1 MQTGVILV
9 FMGGNMNRLKFTAL
23 VATIALLILGT
34 AFTSVAAVKYN
45 WYKQGENWRCAD
57 QNGEDYI
64 TAWAKS
70 GEDWFWLDDEGN
82 MAKEALVDDDTKYVD
97 ADGKMASDKWVR
109 IADDEDNDHWMYFQK
124 GGKKLTG
131 RDTPKPVS
139 VGDKKYIFD
148 ENGYMMTGWVNE
160 EDYDQSEDIDAR
172 WKSAVYY
179 CGEEDDGAVSYGWRK
194 IECFATVDDEE
205 NENGSKY
212 WFWFQASGKK
222 VKAPKSGYLSEKI
235 INGQKYVFDV
245 NGIMKSGWNAVYAT
259 KATGSN
265 KDINN
270 YAWFQ
275 SGSVGLKLAKGWFK
289 TTPRSAVDATT
300 SESRWFYVKSG
311 KMYNNTIKTIDNKKY
326 GFNQYG
332 EMVYGLCAAEV
343 DDESKFVRFY
353 KENIDTLEDLNAVV
367 YGENGSP
374 SPYVLYYFSSDG
386 AKDGSMKT
394 GVQTI
399 KIDGE
404 DYNFYF
410 SNKNGSRGQGL
421 TGKQGS
427 KYYYNGKK
435 VVTDE
440 DKAEC
445 AFYELKEDDGRVYV
459 DPGEPVYFGEVSAD
473 LPVAEYIIINKT
485 GTASTS
491 GTKKDGNGYKAKI
504 VKKDGVSYWEVS
516 SED

>member
-1 MQTGVILV
+1 MRKSKT
-9 FMGGNMNRLKFTAL
+9 TAL
-23 VATIALLILGT
+23 LAILAFLILGT
-34 AFTSVAAVKYN
+34 AFTSFAAARYN
-45 WYKQGENWRCAD
+45 WYQSDENWRCAD
-57 QNGEDYI
+57 QNGDDYYG
-64 TAWAKS
+64 AWAKS
-70 GEDWFWLDDEGN
+70 GADWYWLDEEGF
-82 MAKEALVDDDTKYVD
+82 MAMETLVDDDTKYVG
-97 ADGKMASDKWVR
+97 ADGKMVSEKWVK
-109 IADDEDNDHWMYFQK
+109 ILIENDEEYEDDERWMYFQK
-124 GGKKLTG
+124 GGRKLVG

-172 WKSAVYY
+172 WKGAVYY
-179 CGEEDDGAVSYGWRK
+179 CGEADDGAVSYGWKK

-205 NENGSKY
+205 NENGSSY

-222 VKAPKSGYLSEKI
+222 IKSPKSGYLSEKV

-275 SGSVGLKLAKGWFK
+275 SGSIGSRMANGWFK

-300 SESRWFYVKSG
+300 SESRWFYAKSG
-311 KMYNNTIKTIDNKKY
+311 RMYNNVIKTIDNKKY

-343 DDESKFVRFY
+343 DDDGKLVRFY
-353 KENIDTLEDLNAVV
+353 KENIDTLEDLNAVI

-394 GVQTI
+394 GVHTI
-399 KIDGE
+399 KVDGD
-404 DYNFYF
+404 DYYFCF
-410 SNKNGSRGQGL
+410 SNKNGNKGQGL
-421 TGKQGS
+421 TGKYGN
-427 KYYYNGKK
+427 KYYFNGKR
-435 VVTDE
+435 VDVDE
-440 DKAEC
+440 DRAEC
-445 AFYELKEDDGRVYV
+445 AFFELQGDNKSYV
-459 DPGEPVYFGEVSAD
+459 DPGEPIYFEEVSED
-473 LPVAEYIIINKT
+473 LPASDHVIISKT
-485 GTASTS
+485 GTVSKS
-491 GTKKDGNGYKAKI
+491 GTKKDGNGYKATYTR
-504 VKKDGVSYWEVS
+504 KDGTAYWVVK